1 MIPDMPRSRSPHR
14 LETIT
19 AAALATFAAAG
30 YRGTRMA
37 DVAAAAGV
45 SPGLLYTYA
54 ESKEALFSLVVQR
67 EAGVDISTLPLPVS
81 TVSDADLVA
90 LVRAALDALVDV
102 RALAAAEA
110 TEAPADVGREVA
122 AIVTEHFDAILACR
136 TLLRLVERCAAD
148 WPALAAAFY
157 EDGRQVHLER
167 MARYLDRRR
176 AEGLVAPIGDTAI
189 AARFVLETIA
199 WFANHRFGD
208 HDGARLDDDAVRTEV
223 VGLVTRALVA
233 R

>member
-1 MIPDMPRSRSPHR
+1 MPRPRDPGR
-14 LETIT
+14 LDAIV

-54 ESKEALFSLVVQR
+54 ESKEALFALVVQR
-67 EAGVDISTLPLPVS
+67 EAGVDITALALPVG
-81 TVSDADLVA
+81 TASDAELVA
-90 LVRAALDALVDV
+90 LVRAALDDLVAV

-110 TEAPADVGREVA
+110 TDAPDGIEAEVA
-122 AIVTEHFDAILACR
+122 AIVAEHFDAILSCR

-148 WPALAAAFY
+148 WPALAATFY
-157 EDGRQVHLER
+157 EDGRRVHLDR
-167 MARYLDRRR
+167 LARYLDRRR
-176 AEGLVAPIGDTAI
+176 DAGLIAPIDDTTI
-189 AARFVLETIA
+189 AARFVLETVA

-208 HDGARLDDDAVRTEV
+208 HDGAALDDGAVRREV
-223 VGLVTRALVA
+223 VALVTRALA
-233 R
+233 GR